1 MKAIYI
7 TKTTF
12 RCPLFFGTL
21 LGLQQFIKAVVGNLQ
36 NKASVHHTVPRLQSA
51 MGEVFVV
58 QVLHTLETSNT
69 SCVPGRQGPI
79 VYSLRDRGAFTLA
92 PLSPSP
98 PTSSLNVA
106 GPILSSSET

>member
-69 SCVPGRQGPI
+69 NNTEQGF
-79 VYSLRDRGAFTLA
+79 D
-92 PLSPSP
+92 
-98 PTSSLNVA
+98 LNDVE
-106 GPILSSSET
+106 G